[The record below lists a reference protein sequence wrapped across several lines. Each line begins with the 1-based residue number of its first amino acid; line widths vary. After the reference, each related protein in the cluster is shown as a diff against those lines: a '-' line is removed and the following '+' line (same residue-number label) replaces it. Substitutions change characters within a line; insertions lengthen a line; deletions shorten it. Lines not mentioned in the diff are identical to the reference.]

1 MGCCKGDAEGQTYNV
16 GLKKDLTN
24 KLKTLE
30 QEHVELNDPQ
40 ILQKINE
47 TKQELNTAC
56 DNQVDLKFK

>member
-16 GLKKDLTN
+16 GLKKDLN

-47 TKQELNTAC
+47 TNPELNTAC
-56 DNQVDLKFK
+56 DNQVDLKLK